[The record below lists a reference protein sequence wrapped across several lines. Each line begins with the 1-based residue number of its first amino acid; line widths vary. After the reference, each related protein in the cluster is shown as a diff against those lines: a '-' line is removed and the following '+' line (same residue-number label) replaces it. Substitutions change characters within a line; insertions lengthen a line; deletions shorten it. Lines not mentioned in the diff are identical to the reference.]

1 MNILETIVEHKR
13 EEIAGRKQKV
23 RVSAL
28 ADLEFYRR
36 TVLSLRQ
43 SLRRSVEMAVIAEI
57 KRASPA
63 AGILRH
69 DLNPADLAREY
80 SEGGA
85 AAVSVLTDERFFSGS
100 VADLESVRKVLSLP
114 LLRKDF
120 IIDEYQLHEAKAYG
134 ADAVLIIAG
143 ILDRS
148 QLSELHDAAR
158 ELGLESLVELYD
170 ERELNLL
177 DLDRMSLVGVNNRDL
192 RTFAVDLDRTFA
204 IARQLASVPDITIVS
219 ESGIRDS
226 NDLRRLLAGGVRA
239 ALIGT
244 TLLKS
249 PSPGEALRELLA
261 GLKHETTH

>member
-23 RVSAL
+23 RVSGL
-28 ADLEFYRR
+28 ADLEFYGR
-36 TVLSLRQ
+36 TVVSLRHA
-43 SLRRSVEMAVIAEI
+43 LRRSGGMAIIAEI

-69 DLNPADLAREY
+69 KLDPAEVAREY
-80 SEGGA
+80 SENGA

-100 VADLESVRKVLSLP
+100 LADLKSVRNVTSIP

-148 QLSELHDAAR
+148 HLSELHDAAR
-158 ELGLESLVELYD
+158 ELGLESLVELH
-170 ERELNLL
+170 EAGELKLL
-177 DLDRMSLVGVNNRDL
+177 DPDRMLLVGVNNRDL
-192 RTFAVDLDRTFA
+192 RTFAVDLDRTFT
-204 IARQLASVPDITIVS
+204 IARQLASVPEITIVS

-226 NDLRRLLAGGVRA
+226 DDLKKLLAGGIRA

-261 GLKHETTH
+261 GLKHAAAD

>member
-13 EEIAGRKQKV
+13 EEIAGRKKQTP
-23 RVSAL
+23 VSAL
-28 ADLEFYRR
+28 ADLEFYGR
-36 TVLSLRQ
+36 TAV
-43 SLRRSVEMAVIAEI
+43 SLRRAIRRSEGMAIIAEI

-69 DLNPADLAREY
+69 ELNPAELAREY
-80 SEGGA
+80 SESGA

-100 VADLESVRKVLSLP
+100 LADLESVRHATSVP

-143 ILDRS
+143 ILEKS
-148 QLSELHDAAR
+148 QLSEHHDAAR
-158 ELGLESLVELYD
+158 ELGLDSLVELY
-170 ERELNLL
+170 EEKELNLL
-177 DLDRMSLVGVNNRDL
+177 DLDRMTLLGVNNRDL
-192 RTFAVDLDRTFA
+192 RSFAVDLDRTFA
-204 IARQLASVPDITIVS
+204 IARHLASVPDITIVS

-226 NDLRRLLAGGVRA
+226 DDLKKLLAGGIRA
-239 ALIGT
+239 AIIGT

-249 PSPGEALRELLA
+249 KSPGEALRELLA
-261 GLKHETTH
+261 GL